1 MISPLRFTTNK
12 SKFNCN
18 NDVVAIC
25 VVFVYC
31 LAVFLSNEVVVCFST
46 SRSSKNNKAP
56 TTATSTTTTTT
67 TTTTSA
73 RLFSTP
79 SPSYYSDQQQHASS
93 LSQGESLVLGVGSF
107 STGSF
112 TAQQQPLWMGKN
124 THKNT
129 QAATATATISK
140 ASAVADGSSAIV
152 SSGSHDRFTA
162 PSLKRGNY

>member
-1 MISPLRFTTNK
+1 MISPLRFTTKK
-12 SKFNCN
+12 SKFNRN
-18 NDVVAIC
+18 NDVVAIFF
-25 VVFVYC
+25 VFVCC

-56 TTATSTTTTTT
+56 ITATSTTTTF
-67 TTTTSA
+67 A

-79 SPSYYSDQQQHASS
+79 SPSYYSDQRQHASS

-112 TAQQQPLWMGKN
+112 TAQQQPLWMGKS

-129 QAATATATISK
+129 QAATATATATATISK
-140 ASAVADGSSAIV
+140 ASAAADGSSAIV

>member
-12 SKFNCN
+12 SKFNRN

-31 LAVFLSNEVVVCFST
+31 LTVFLSNEVVVCFST
-46 SRSSKNNKAP
+46 SRSSKNSKAP
-56 TTATSTTTTTT
+56 TTA

-79 SPSYYSDQQQHASS
+79 SPPYYSDQQQHASS

-112 TAQQQPLWMGKN
+112 TAQQQPLWTGKN

-129 QAATATATISK
+129 QAATAPAIATISK

>member
-1 MISPLRFTTNK
+1 MISPLRFTTKK
-12 SKFNCN
+12 SKYNRN
-18 NDVVAIC
+18 NDVVAIF
-25 VVFVYC
+25 VVFVCC

-56 TTATSTTTTTT
+56 ITATST

-79 SPSYYSDQQQHASS
+79 SPSYYSDQRQHASS

-129 QAATATATISK
+129 QAATATAIATISK